1 MSQQETHV
9 FQAEIKQLLDIVI
22 HSLYTEKEIFI
33 RELISNAT
41 DAIEKVRFQQTSG
54 TEVRSPSLP
63 LKISVTTD
71 ETART
76 ITIADTGV
84 GMTKQE
90 LIDNLGT
97 IARSGS
103 KEFMAK
109 LGEVK
114 ADQRLDLI
122 GQFGVGFYSAFMV
135 ADKVDVYTCSAKS
148 DEPSWHWSSTGSG
161 SFDIEEAEGL
171 DRGTKIVVNLRED
184 QKEYATSNKVEEIVK
199 RYSNFVPFPIELNGT
214 TTNKVQALWAKSKSE
229 IKEEE
234 YNEFYQFISHD
245 YQPPAYRL
253 HFNADAP
260 LSIKA
265 LLFTPQTSLERMG
278 LTRTENEV
286 SLYCRKVLIQ
296 PKAKNLFPEW
306 LRFLKGV
313 VDCEDLPLNI
323 SRETMQDSALLAKL
337 NQVMTA
343 RYLKMLD
350 EEAKKDAE
358 KYAKFYNEFSHHLK
372 EGVVRDDK
380 NREALGKLLRFES
393 SSTEPGKTTSL
404 ADYVSRMGSEQKDIY
419 ALLASSREAAE
430 GNPNYEVFKA
440 RKIEVLFMYE
450 HHDEFVMEH
459 LRTFDGKKL
468 TFAEKADLAL
478 DEPVAKEDA
487 KELDA
492 DQARALA
499 NFIKETLGERVEDV
513 RSSKRLVDSPAVV
526 AESDPGMTSSMRR
539 MMKAMSKEARGMA
552 IRPHMEI
559 NPRHPLIVQL
569 YAIRQQDAVL
579 AGQVS
584 EQLFDNALIAA
595 GLLEDPRYMLQ
606 RLNGLLTRVLGG
618 EVTAPSPAA
627 AANDGATTGDKASN
641 DGGASVFEDSAE
653 NVEVKEVPVE
663 VEKGS

>member
-1 MSQQETHV
+1 MSLQETHV

-33 RELISNAT
+33 RELISNAA
-41 DAIEKVRFQQTSG
+41 DAIEKVRFQQAGG

-71 ETART
+71 DAAKT

-84 GMTKQE
+84 GMTKKE

-103 KEFMAK
+103 KEFMQK
-109 LGEVK
+109 LGEAK
-114 ADQRLDLI
+114 AEQRLDLI

-135 ADKVDVYTCSAKS
+135 AEKVDVYTCSSKA
-148 DEPSWHWSSTGSG
+148 DEPAWHWSSTGAG
-161 SFDIEEAEGL
+161 SFDIVETEGL
-171 DRGTKIVVNLRED
+171 DRGTRIVVHLRDE
-184 QKEYATSNKVEEIVK
+184 QKEYATKARVEEILR
-199 RYSNFVPFPIELNGT
+199 RYSNFVPFPIELNGE

-229 IKEEE
+229 IKDEE
-234 YNEFYQFISHD
+234 YNEFYQFVSHD

-278 LTRTENEV
+278 LTRAENEV

-337 NQVMTA
+337 NQVLTA
-343 RYLKMLD
+343 RYIKMLD
-350 EEAKKDAE
+350 EEAKKDVE
-358 KYAKFYNEFSHHLK
+358 KYSKFYSEFSHCLK

-393 SSTEPGKTTSL
+393 SATEPGKTTSL
-404 ADYVSRMGSEQKDIY
+404 ADYVSRMGSDQTEIY

-430 GNPNYEVFKA
+430 GNPNYEVFRE

-478 DEPVAKEDA
+478 DEPVKKEDA

-492 DQARALA
+492 DQTRALT
-499 NFIKETLGERVEDV
+499 NFIKETLGERVGEV
-513 RSSKRLVDSPAVV
+513 RASKRLVDSPAVV

-539 MMKAMSKEARGMA
+539 IMKAMNREARSFA
-552 IRPHMEI
+552 SSPHLEI

-569 YAIRQQDAVL
+569 YAVRQQDAAL
-579 AGQVS
+579 AGKVS

-595 GLLEDPRYMLQ
+595 GLLEDPRLMLQ
-606 RLNGLLTRVLGG
+606 RLNVLLTRVIGG
-618 EVTAPSPAA
+618 EVKEEAPAPS
-627 AANDGATTGDKASN
+627 ASDAKPEA
-641 DGGASVFEDSAE
+641 DGGASVFDEPAATEAVDAT
-653 NVEVKEVPVE
+653 EVPVT
-663 VEKGS
+663 VVKDA